1 MDRRI
6 TEQYILNS
14 IFLLSNKLQLAGDNL
29 CSDITLKQFLLLNI
43 IKNWQEGIPNMND
56 LAALMGCT
64 RQNIK
69 NIITPLK
76 NKGYIK
82 VKENGSDK
90 RARAIF
96 LSKKGLEYFKINK
109 SQTDLILKG
118 IFENIDSKD
127 LDIFFRVLNNVFD
140 NVNFMVTNNI

>member
-1 MDRRI
+1 MDRKI

-96 LSKKGLEYFKINK
+96 LSKKGPEYFKINQ

>member
-1 MDRRI
+1 MDRKI

-96 LSKKGLEYFKINK
+96 LSKKGLEYFKINQ

>member
-1 MDRRI
+1 MDRSL
-6 TEQYILNS
+6 TEEYVLNS

-69 NIITPLK
+69 NIIIPLK

-82 VKENGSDK
+82 VKENNTDK
-90 RARAIF
+90 RARAIV
-96 LSKKGLEYFKINK
+96 LSKKGLEYFKVN
-109 SQTDLILKG
+109 QRQRDVILR
-118 IFENIDSKD
+118 
-127 LDIFFRVLNNVFD
+127 DIFKDIKAEDLNTFLKVLNNVFD
-140 NVNFMVTNNI
+140 NVNYIVANNI